1 MADLVTKL
9 EDGVLVLTM
18 TRPDALNAL
27 SLPMGEAM
35 RTALNDADVNDDVGC
50 VVLTGAGRAFCAGG
64 DVKGMAAASNTGEA
78 PSFEQQVRQIKR
90 RMEVSRLLHELT
102 KPTIA
107 MINGVAAGA
116 GLSIALACDM
126 RFCGRSARMSTAFAK
141 VGYPGDYGG
150 HYYLHKLIGTARAR
164 ELYFTAE
171 MLDSARIDQL
181 GLANRVVDDDKLM
194 AETMAF
200 AKTLAAG
207 PRVAYALMKG
217 NMKIAEE
224 GTLAEALENESW
236 RMIRARSTEDH
247 KEAARAFVEKRKPV
261 FKGR

>member
-9 EDGVLVLTM
+9 DDGVLVLTM
-18 TRPDALNAL
+18 NRPDALNAL

-35 RTALNDADVNDDVGC
+35 RAALSDADVNDEVGC

-126 RFCGRSARMSTAFAK
+126 RFCGRSAR
-141 VGYPGDYGG
+141 
-150 HYYLHKLIGTARAR
+150 
-164 ELYFTAE
+164 
-171 MLDSARIDQL
+171 IDRFRQDRL
-181 GLANRVVDDDKLM
+181 SR
-194 AETMAF
+194 
-200 AKTLAAG
+200 
-207 PRVAYALMKG
+207 
-217 NMKIAEE
+217 
-224 GTLAEALENESW
+224 
-236 RMIRARSTEDH
+236 
-247 KEAARAFVEKRKPV
+247 
-261 FKGR
+261 